1 MVDKILYYITMRLE
15 QIRIEIDRGNKG
27 LEYPPYRWGLIEGEK
42 EALRDIEGLIHEYK
56 NAEMGEQESR
66 D

>member
-27 LEYPPYRWGLIEGEK
+27 LEFPPYRWGLIEGEK
-42 EALRDIEGLIHEYK
+42 EALRDIERLIHEYK
-56 NAEMGEQESR
+56 NAEVGREESR

>member
-1 MVDKILYYITMRLE
+1 MVDKLLFYITMRLE

-27 LEYPPYRWGLIEGEK
+27 LDYPPYRWGLIEGEK
-42 EALRDIEGLIHEYK
+42 EALRDIERLIHEYK
-56 NAEMGEQESR
+56 NAEVGREESR